1 MVWRSTKEE
10 LDPMCTVS
18 TVKHG
23 GRSVKC
29 WGYFSS
35 IGVGNLVFIDEN
47 MTGELYRDI
56 LQKKSSVSVCEQS
69 EYG

>member
-10 LDPMCTVS
+10 LDPKCTLP

-23 GRSVKC
+23 DGSVKKC

-35 IGVGNLVFIDEN
+35 ADVGHLVFIDEN
-47 MTGELYRDI
+47 MTGELYP
-56 LQKKSSVSVCEQS
+56 
-69 EYG
+69 